1 MLRPI
6 SARFQR
12 RVVSA
17 LAEDKAMRLI
27 VGLGNPDPEYQW
39 TPHNLGFMAVDEL
52 AERGSIRV
60 ERPEGKALVG
70 RGKLAGEEILLAK
83 PQTYMN
89 LSGVS
94 VRELLAK
101 YELEPTDL
109 LVMWDEV
116 QLPAGTFKIH
126 PDGSAGS
133 HNGAKSVIGSIG
145 TQQFARLRLGCG
157 PDHPVGSLRD
167 YVLRPMKKAELEEAS
182 EMLGQVGDAVELI
195 LTQGLDAAMTKYNR
209 RKPQEPEEE
218 K

>member
-1 MLRPI
+1 
-6 SARFQR
+6 
-12 RVVSA
+12 
-17 LAEDKAMRLI
+17 MRLI

-52 AERGSIRV
+52 ANRAAIRV
-60 ERPEGKALVG
+60 ERPEAKALVG

-89 LSGVS
+89 LSGIS

-101 YELEPTDL
+101 YELDVSDL

-116 QLPAGTFKIH
+116 QLPLGTIRIH

-133 HNGAKSVIGSIG
+133 HNGAKSVIGALG

-157 PDHPVGSLRD
+157 PEHQLSSRRE
-167 YVLRPMKKAELEEAS
+167 YVLRPMRKAELEVAA
-182 EMLGQVGDAVELI
+182 EMLDEAGNAVEMI
-195 LTQGLDAAMTKYNR
+195 LKEGLDAAMTKYNR
-209 RKPQEPEEE
+209 RKPAEGEEA
-218 K
+218 

>member
-1 MLRPI
+1 
-6 SARFQR
+6 
-12 RVVSA
+12 
-17 LAEDKAMRLI
+17 MRLI

-52 AERGSIRV
+52 ANRNSIRV

-70 RGKLAGEEILLAK
+70 RGKIAREDVVLAK

-94 VRELLAK
+94 VRELLSK
-101 YELEPTDL
+101 YELDVSDL

-116 QLPAGTFKIH
+116 QLPLGTIRIH

-133 HNGAKSVIGSIG
+133 HNGAKSVIGSLG

-157 PDHPVGSLRD
+157 ADQPVSNRKE
-167 YVLRPMKKAELEEAS
+167 YVLRPMRKAELEVAS
-182 EMLGQVGDAVELI
+182 EMIGDAGDAVELM
-195 LTQGLDAAMTKYNR
+195 LTQGIDAAMNKYNR
-209 RKPQEPEEE
+209 RKPLESEEL
-218 K
+218 